1 MILKQPG
8 SNSLW
13 TRNFTLLTLSL
24 VLISTAFYLLM
35 PTLPVYLQE
44 VLQANKKEV
53 GIIMAMYTLAAL
65 LVRPFTGFVLDT
77 YGRKTLFLISIVL
90 FSILFFLYPVSAAIL
105 PLMILRFLHGLNWG
119 AATTSGFTLVVDF
132 VPYEKRGRGIG
143 YFGLSFT
150 IAMSIGPV
158 LGIKLMQTGS
168 FTMVFLIAG
177 VISFL
182 GAGASL
188 LLSYP
193 RFDRPERRT
202 FSFKK
207 LIAKQSLPVSAN
219 MMILAATN
227 GGIITFVTLYA
238 KEIGLNH
245 LTGWFFFVMAGGTAL
260 TRVFSGK
267 LFDKYGPTLIS
278 VFGILAV
285 SGGMMLLSQI
295 PIPFGF
301 LAAGF
306 TVGIGFGVI
315 FPTLQTMANNVVHRD
330 RRGAANSTFLTGL
343 DLGIGIGAV
352 LTGIFA
358 GRMGLSWT
366 YEMSSLFAL
375 GGLLF
380 FLLFSLPHYSRN
392 RIAE

>member
-1 MILKQPG
+1 
-8 SNSLW
+8 
-13 TRNFTLLTLSL
+13 
-24 VLISTAFYLLM
+24 
-35 PTLPVYLQE
+35 
-44 VLQANKKEV
+44 
-53 GIIMAMYTLAAL
+53 
-65 LVRPFTGFVLDT
+65 
-77 YGRKTLFLISIVL
+77 
-90 FSILFFLYPVSAAIL
+90 
-105 PLMILRFLHGLNWG
+105 
-119 AATTSGFTLVVDF
+119 
-132 VPYEKRGRGIG
+132 
-143 YFGLSFT
+143 
-150 IAMSIGPV
+150 
-158 LGIKLMQTGS
+158 
-168 FTMVFLIAG
+168 
-177 VISFL
+177 
-182 GAGASL
+182 
-188 LLSYP
+188 
-193 RFDRPERRT
+193 
-202 FSFKK
+202 
-207 LIAKQSLPVSAN
+207 

-245 LTGWFFFVMAGGTAL
+245 LTGWFFIVMAIGTAL

-366 YEMSSLFAL
+366 YEMASLLAL

-380 FLLFSLPHYSRN
+380 FLVVSLPHYSRN